1 MKVRKMRIL
10 RHKYHI
16 SRKDLA
22 TLCGVSPQRISR
34 IELEDYFGL
43 ESSMAKRIREAFETI
58 IASRQ
63 SELSTLRT
71 DFEKNKESLF
81 DRVEEIGYEL

>member
-43 ESSMAKRIREAFETI
+43 ESGMAKRIRDAFETI
-58 IASRQ
+58 IAERK
-63 SELSTLRT
+63 SELHLA
-71 DFEKNKESLF
+71 DGL
-81 DRVEEIGYEL
+81 

>member
-1 MKVRKMRIL
+1 MV
-10 RHKYHI
+10 
-16 SRKDLA
+16 

-43 ESSMAKRIREAFETI
+43 ESSMDKRIRDAFETI
-58 IASRQ
+58 IAERQ

>member
-10 RHKYHI
+10 RYKYHI
-16 SRKDLA
+16 SRKELA
-22 TLCGVSPQRISR
+22 TLCDVSPQRISR
-34 IELEDYFGL
+34 IELEEYFGL
-43 ESSMAKRIREAFETI
+43 ESSMAKRIRDAFETI